1 MNGKKKLIRITT
13 VPIAL
18 AYPLRGQPSYM
29 QANGFDVLMI
39 SADGKEL
46 PQLLQQERCRHIIV
60 PMTRSI
66 TPFRDM
72 ICIVKLIRIFK
83 KERADIVHTET
94 PKAGLL
100 GMIAARFC
108 GVKIRVHTVA
118 GMPLMV
124 EKGAKLRLLQSIEKL
139 TYAAAT
145 NVWPN
150 GPSLESFIIHN
161 RFSPASKL
169 HVIGAGSS
177 NGVDTERFNRENIS
191 ETVLADAKNSVQYNE
206 GNTYLLFMG
215 RFVKDKGLTE
225 LVNVFTAL
233 LTERPSLRLI
243 LAGDYEPHLDPL
255 PADTHDKIHNNQ
267 NIIHIPW
274 TDHVEYY
281 MAFSDYFVFP
291 SYREGFPN
299 VLLEAAAMELPIVCS
314 RITGN
319 VDIITNNETGLIFES
334 ENETDLK
341 EKLLTAL
348 NNPGRMSDMAE
359 KLRQHIINVYS
370 RENFW
375 ESMKL
380 EYNRL
385 WEQQEKAANNEG
397 NPKQY

>member
-1 MNGKKKLIRITT
+1 
-13 VPIAL
+13 
-18 AYPLRGQPSYM
+18 M

-39 SADGKEL
+39 SADGKEV
-46 PQLLQQERCRHIIV
+46 PQLIQQEHCRHIIV

-83 KERADIVHTET
+83 KERPDIVHTET

-100 GMIAARFC
+100 GMIAAKLC
-108 GVKIRVHTVA
+108 GVKIRIHTVA

-124 EKGAKLRLLQSIEKL
+124 VKGAKLRLLQSIEKI

-145 NVWPN
+145 DVWPN
-150 GPSLESFIIHN
+150 GPSLESFIIREH
-161 RFSPASKL
+161 FAPASKL
-169 HVIGAGSS
+169 KVIGSGSS
-177 NGVDTERFNRENIS
+177 NGVNTERFNRENLS
-191 ETVLADAKNSVQYNE
+191 EAVLAEVKKSVHYDKE
-206 GNTYLLFMG
+206 NTYLLFMG

-233 LTERPSLRLI
+233 HTERPSLRLI

-255 PADTHDKIHNNQ
+255 PADTHEKIDTHE

-274 TDHVEYY
+274 SDHVEYY

-299 VLLEAAAMELPIVCS
+299 VLLEAAAMKLPIVCS

-319 VDIITNNETGLIFES
+319 VDIVKHNETGLIFES

-341 EKLLTAL
+341 AKLLTAL
-348 NNPGRMSDMAE
+348 NNPARMTDMAE
-359 KLRQHIINVYS
+359 KLHQHIIKVYS

-375 ESMKL
+375 ESMRL

-385 WEQQEKAANNEG
+385 CGRQ
-397 NPKQY
+397 